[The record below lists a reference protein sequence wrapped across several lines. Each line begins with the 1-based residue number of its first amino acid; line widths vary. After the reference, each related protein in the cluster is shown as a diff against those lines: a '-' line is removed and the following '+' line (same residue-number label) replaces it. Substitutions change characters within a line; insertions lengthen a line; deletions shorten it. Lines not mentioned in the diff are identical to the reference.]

1 MFTMIETA
9 TGPAWI
15 HNSKPIWIRYYEDV
29 NPPYWQAYRAVKKT
43 SIGQMPW
50 AVDNKR
56 IGGERGFPTLEAAI
70 EAVEALI

>member
-9 TGPAWI
+9 TGLAWI
-15 HNSKPIWIRYYEDV
+15 HNSKPIWIRFYDTA

-43 SIGQMPW
+43 KIGQMPW

-56 IGGERGFPTLEAAI
+56 IGSERGFATLEEAI
-70 EAVEALI
+70 EAAEAYI